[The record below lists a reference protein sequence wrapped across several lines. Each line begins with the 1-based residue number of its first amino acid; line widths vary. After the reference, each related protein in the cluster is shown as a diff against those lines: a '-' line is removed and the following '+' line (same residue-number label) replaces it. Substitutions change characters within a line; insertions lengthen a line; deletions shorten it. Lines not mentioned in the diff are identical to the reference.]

1 MPIEEVG
8 LDGAPGM
15 YMSEI
20 YWISGACDKSNAGV
34 SRIGHAFGMDSKG
47 VLLGGGCAADD
58 EIGAVANYVTSR
70 FGSKPSQVRA
80 QPRKQASQ

>member
-34 SRIGHAFGMDSKG
+34 SRIGYVFGTDSKG
-47 VLLGGGCAADD
+47 VLVGDTCAADD
-58 EIGAVANYVTSR
+58 EIDAVANYVTAR
-70 FGSKPSQVRA
+70 FGSKPSQVTA